1 MRKRIYGLL
10 LIPFAVIGLYLAFTL
25 PPGRKPYVILLPLLF
40 WILYFY
46 LSRKN
51 K

>member
-1 MRKRIYGLL
+1 MYGLL
-10 LIPFAVIGLYLAFTL
+10 LIPFAIIGFVLAFAL
-25 PPGRKPYVILLPLLF
+25 PPERKPYVILLPLLF